1 MSIFR
6 WLFIFLVAMSL
17 SSFIKPGLLKKIAR
31 CELYVNQD
39 KIVPGNIVEVTIATI
54 LKDSTEILSSESN
67 MDINFA
73 DYDFEIEGGA
83 TVYEKSRTAM
93 KLLISDDH
101 FMNPRVK
108 LKITLRRK
116 KRINYTVT
124 LPIRYDV
131 AQKVFFKGKDGYDPR
146 ANSNNG
152 YRKIP
157 IAGRVNLEFID
168 ETQTL
173 TNNSDPNI
181 IGGRGPDMHVFISLL
196 DTLPNQSF
204 LKVNIHLETGDSIQ
218 KYLPVGMGFLEIY
231 TIGGKG
237 GISKYGGKG
246 GKGGDVTVHITPAAR
261 PHFDQVFIIN
271 HGGDGGELW
280 RPKVDG
286 HQEGPYGDDGILKI
300 VEWE

>member
-1 MSIFR
+1 MMSHKR
-6 WLFIFLVAMSL
+6 SFLKEKMGMTRAPTPIMVTEK
-17 SSFIKPGLLKKIAR
+17 FLL
-31 CELYVNQD
+31 
-39 KIVPGNIVEVTIATI
+39 
-54 LKDSTEILSSESN
+54 
-67 MDINFA
+67 
-73 DYDFEIEGGA
+73 
-83 TVYEKSRTAM
+83 
-93 KLLISDDH
+93 
-101 FMNPRVK
+101 
-108 LKITLRRK
+108 
-116 KRINYTVT
+116 
-124 LPIRYDV
+124 
-131 AQKVFFKGKDGYDPR
+131 
-146 ANSNNG
+146 
-152 YRKIP
+152 
-157 IAGRVNLEFID
+157 AGRVNLEFID

-204 LKVNIHLETGDSIQ
+204 LKVSIQLETGDSIQ
-218 KYLPVGMGFLEIY
+218 KYLPVGTGFLEIY

-300 VEWE
+300 VEWK